1 MSGAIWEGRR
11 VVVSAGTGGVGKTT
25 ASAAIALAAAASGLN
40 TMVMTIDPARR
51 LANALGLDDFGNVER
66 EISPELLK
74 PHGIE
79 LKGKMTVMMLD
90 VKQTFDKMITDLAS
104 SPKARDR
111 ILRNK
116 IYQQFSTVL
125 SGALEYAAVEMLYDV
140 FSSGRYDLIVLD
152 TPPSQNAIDFLEA
165 PNKMLN
171 FLEQSSTQ
179 WFLKPSA
186 VAGRLSMK
194 IFDVGSSL
202 IAGTLGKMAG
212 GDTIR
217 ELSDFLVALSDL
229 YDGFAERHEAVRKL
243 LASEDLGFILVT
255 STQANQRA
263 AMRRFRNDLAA
274 GGFKTRGVV
283 INRVRQVDYSPDDV
297 SQALLE
303 ETDKELEPEQ
313 QELLGA
319 LNEEHYLAQQDAKA
333 IEALQGEMGHIPLIQ
348 LPELPLDAH
357 DLASLAAL
365 HTHFLDI
372 SSPKS

>member
-1 MSGAIWEGRR
+1 MNPIWSGRR

-25 ASAAIALAAAASGLN
+25 ASAAIAVAAAASGLN

-66 EISPELLK
+66 EISPELFK
-74 PHGIE
+74 PYGIE
-79 LKGKMTVMMLD
+79 LKGSMTVMMLD

-104 SPKARDR
+104 SPKNRER

-140 FSSGRYDLIVLD
+140 FASNRFDLIVLD

-165 PNKMLN
+165 PSKMLN

-194 IFDVGSSL
+194 LFDVGTSI

-212 GDTIR
+212 GETIR

-229 YDGFAERHEAVRKL
+229 YDGFAVRHEAVRSL
-243 LASEDLGFILVT
+243 LSSEDLGFVLVT

-263 AMRRFRNDLAA
+263 AMRRFRNDLAT

-283 INRVRQVDYSPDDV
+283 INRIRHVDYEPNEVRRDLDAN
-297 SQALLE
+297 QATLSE
-303 ETDKELEPEQ
+303 AERS
-313 QELLGA
+313 ELLGA
-319 LNEEHYLAQQDAKA
+319 LDEEYFLAKQDAKA
-333 IEALQGEMGHIPLIQ
+333 DEEFG
-348 LPELPLDAH
+348 
-357 DLASLAAL
+357 AAR
-365 HTHFLDI
+365 D
-372 SSPKS
+372 